1 MISLLFNNQEATIE
15 QMINHVGVT
24 EQAIRY
30 NLKRIEELGIVERV
44 SDKIRDPKAIY
55 RFRNG

>member
-30 NLKRIEELGIVERV
+30 NLKKIEELGIVERV